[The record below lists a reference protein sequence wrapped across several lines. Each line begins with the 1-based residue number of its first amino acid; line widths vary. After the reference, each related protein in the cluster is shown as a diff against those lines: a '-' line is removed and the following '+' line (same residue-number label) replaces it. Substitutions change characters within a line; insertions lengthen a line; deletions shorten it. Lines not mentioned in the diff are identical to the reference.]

1 MNLINIGTESIS
13 YSRKINKKKVTWSN
27 NFVSLFWHFSEKEK
41 SCDRQENKGRNRKE
55 MLMKTTGDK
64 SWIEMR
70 KKYKVGQVFAKI
82 SN

>member
-1 MNLINIGTESIS
+1 MGTESIS
-13 YSRKINKKKVTWSN
+13 YSRKINEKKVTWSN
-27 NFVSLFWHFSEKEK
+27 NFVSLFWHSSEKEK
-41 SCDRQENKGRNRKE
+41 SCDRQENKCRNRKE